1 MGVMMHVNPKRV
13 FLEEYIIWQ
22 LILVQV
28 YTFQRIWCQLAVHPE
43 IMFLV
48 IQLLFILLLLILYRK
63 SWNHP
68 KTFPPGPRFPIPFL
82 GDTYMIGNDYKTGFH
97 LLHKK
102 YGASVGMWMGRHR
115 AVLISDFEILQ
126 DIMNKPETTLRAHSI
141 PEMRSNIND
150 WSFLILVILDI

>member
-1 MGVMMHVNPKRV
+1 M
-13 FLEEYIIWQ
+13 
-22 LILVQV
+22 LI
-28 YTFQRIWCQLAVHPE
+28 
-43 IMFLV
+43 V
-48 IQLLFILLLLILYRK
+48 ISITIILLVLILYIK
-63 SWNHP
+63 SWSHP
-68 KTFPPGPRFPIPFL
+68 KGFPPGPRFPIPFL
-82 GDTYMIGNDYKTGFH
+82 GDTYMVGNDYKTGFH

-102 YGASVGMWMGRHR
+102 YGTSVGMWMGRHR